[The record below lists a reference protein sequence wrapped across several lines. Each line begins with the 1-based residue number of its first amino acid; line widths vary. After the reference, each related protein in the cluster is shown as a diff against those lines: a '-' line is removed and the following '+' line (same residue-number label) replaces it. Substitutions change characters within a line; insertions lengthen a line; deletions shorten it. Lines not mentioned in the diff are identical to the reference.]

1 MYLYKLISNVE
12 SDNWGTDIN
21 IGLNIMDKQFEEESA
36 SNYKKFFSIDSYIC
50 PFEKLFVVPVRDIF
64 YFIKL
69 NTIKICPVGIPLD
82 EKLRVSMDTHEN
94 NIIRWKTNRYILS
107 EPEKISLSIIKK
119 LISQGANWR
128 YHYDRI
134 MDWAFYNKQFDVIKY
149 MMCLGKFYHMDMLY
163 TLEKICQTG
172 NIELIKFFEFVSGS
186 NDRIRKY
193 GIIMSLVHRQYNILE
208 HFINIDQPQK
218 YISEPYVS
226 QWIDGYQDCL
236 HLAIKKACEI
246 ERIDIINYIL
256 SDSDDIIFESELV
269 NIFKYGVCLG
279 SIDIMFYAVAMGVN
293 VKNLVN
299 KSLSIACKNNHL
311 IIVKILIGMG
321 ANIDANNYNALTAS
335 CRYGHVDIAKY
346 LIDCGANVNDTQNH
360 AIIAA
365 CSRNNLP
372 LVKLLVNNG
381 ADVCALDNYPVR
393 IAARNGYTELFKY
406 LVQHG
411 ADFTVNDN
419 YCIKQANNNHHYDIV
434 CFIIEQ

>member
-1 MYLYKLISNVE
+1 MYLYKLISDVE
-12 SDNWGTDIN
+12 SNNWDSDIN
-21 IGLNIMDKQFEEESA
+21 TGLNIMDKQFEEEST

-50 PFEKLFVVPVRDIF
+50 PFEKLFIVPVRDIF

-69 NTIKICPVGIPLD
+69 NTVKICLVSIPLS

-107 EPEKISLSIIKK
+107 EPEKISLLTIKK
-119 LISQGANWR
+119 LITQGANWR
-128 YHYDRI
+128 QHYDRI
-134 MDWAFYNKQFDVIKY
+134 MSWAFHNKQFDVVKY
-149 MMCLGKFYHMDMLY
+149 MTCLGKFYHMDMLY

-186 NDRIRKY
+186 NERIRKY
-193 GIIMSLVHRQYNILE
+193 GIIMSLVHRQYNMLE
-208 HFINIDQPQK
+208 HFVDMDQCHK
-218 YISEPYVS
+218 YISEPYIS

-236 HLAIKKACEI
+236 HLAIKKACEM

-269 NIFKYGVCLG
+269 NIFKYGVYIG
-279 SIDIMFYAVAMGVN
+279 SLDIMFYAMAMGVN

-311 IIVKILIGMG
+311 NVVKMLIGLG
-321 ANIDANNYNALTAS
+321 ANIDANNYHALTVS
-335 CRYGHVDIAKY
+335 CRYGYMDIVQY
-346 LIDCGANVNDTQNH
+346 LINRGANVDNVENH

-365 CSRNNLP
+365 CLKNNLP
-372 LVKLLVNNG
+372 LVKLLINNG
-381 ADVCALDNYPVR
+381 ADVCVFDNYPVR
-393 IAARNGYTELFKY
+393 IAAHYGYTELFKY
-406 LVQHG
+406 LVHHG
-411 ADFTVNDN
+411 ADFTVKDN
-419 YCIKQANNNHHYDIV
+419 YCIRQANKNHHYDIV